1 MTVRK
6 FFVSLFFLVLIA
18 VTFVACSG
26 TKNICPAYTQE
37 TTELPAPPN
46 S

>member
-6 FFVSLFFLVLIA
+6 FFITLFFLAIIA
-18 VTFVACSG
+18 FTFVACSG
-26 TKNICPAYTQE
+26 TKNICPAYTQKTVE
-37 TTELPAPPN
+37 MPANPN

>member
-6 FFVSLFFLVLIA
+6 FFISLFFLALIA
-18 VTFVACSG
+18 LTFVACSG
-26 TKNICPAYTQE
+26 TKNVCPAYTLE
-37 TTELPAPPN
+37 TTQAPANPN

>member
-6 FFVSLFFLVLIA
+6 FFVALFFLALIA
-18 VTFVACSG
+18 FTFVACSG
-26 TKNICPAYTQE
+26 TKNVCPAYTQE
-37 TTELPAPPN
+37 TTEIPVPAN

>member
-6 FFVSLFFLVLIA
+6 FFVSLFFLALIA
-18 VTFVACSG
+18 FTFVACSG

-37 TTELPAPPN
+37 IVEMPANPN